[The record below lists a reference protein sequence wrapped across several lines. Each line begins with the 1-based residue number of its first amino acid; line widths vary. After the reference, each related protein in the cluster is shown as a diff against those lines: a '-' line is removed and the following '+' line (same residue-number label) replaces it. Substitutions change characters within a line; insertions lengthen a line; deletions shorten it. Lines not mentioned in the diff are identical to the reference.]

1 MSGATAFAYPIARF
15 ERRPVAGSDRP
26 EASRDRWGEMMSAAQ
41 AGDALIYEK
50 LLGELVV
57 WLRGYYRRRL
67 PPGTVDDVVQ
77 DVLLAVHEKRAT
89 YDPNRTFGPWL
100 AAIARYKWIDRVRSM
115 RAEATDPLDD
125 SYGIPDHGGAVVAGS
140 VFKQLLD
147 VLKPAQ
153 AAVIRLV
160 KIEGYS
166 IEEASKATGQS
177 EALVKVNIHRG
188 LKRLASIVQGNSDA
202 D

>member
-15 ERRPVAGSDRP
+15 ERRPVAGSNQS
-26 EASRDRWGEMMSAAQ
+26 ETSRGRWGEMMSAAQ
-41 AGDALIYEK
+41 TGDAVIYEE

-57 WLRGYYRRRL
+57 WLRRYYRRRL

-89 YDPNRTFGPWL
+89 YDPNRPFGPWL

-125 SYGIPDHGGAVVAGS
+125 SYGIPDHGEAVVAGS
-140 VFKQLLD
+140 VFKQLLE

-153 AAVIRLV
+153 AAAIRLV

>member
-1 MSGATAFAYPIARF
+1 LSGATAFAYPLARF
-15 ERRPVAGSDRP
+15 EARSVADSDRP
-26 EASRDRWGEMMSAAQ
+26 ETSPGRWGEMMSAAQ
-41 AGDALIYEK
+41 TGDARVYEE

-77 DVLLAVHEKRAT
+77 DVLMAVHEKRAT
-89 YDPNRTFGPWL
+89 YDPNRPFGPWL

-115 RAEATDPLDD
+115 GAEGTDPLDD
-125 SYGIPDHGGAVVAGS
+125 NYGIPDHGEAVVAGS
-140 VFKQLLD
+140 VFKQLLEM
-147 VLKPAQ
+147 LKPAQ

-177 EALVKVNIHRG
+177 EALVKINIHRG

>member
-1 MSGATAFAYPIARF
+1 
-15 ERRPVAGSDRP
+15 VAGSDRP

>member
-1 MSGATAFAYPIARF
+1 LSGAAAFAYPIARF
-15 ERRPVAGSDRP
+15 ERRPVASSDRP
-26 EASRDRWGEMMSAAQ
+26 EASRDRWGEMMSAVQ
-41 AGDALIYEK
+41 AGDAPIYEK

-77 DVLLAVHEKRAT
+77 DVLLVHEKRAT
-89 YDPNRTFGPWL
+89 YDPNRPFGPWL

-125 SYGIPDHGGAVVAGS
+125 SYGIPDHREAVVAGS
-140 VFKQLLD
+140 VFKRLLGA
-147 VLKPAQ
+147 LKPAQ

-188 LKRLASIVQGNSDA
+188 LKRLASIIQGNSDA